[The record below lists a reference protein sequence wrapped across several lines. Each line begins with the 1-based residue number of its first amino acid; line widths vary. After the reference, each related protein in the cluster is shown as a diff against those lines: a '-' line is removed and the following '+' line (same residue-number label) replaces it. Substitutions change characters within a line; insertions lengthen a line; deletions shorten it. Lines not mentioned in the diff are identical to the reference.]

1 MDERSVGIIGGL
13 GPESTIDYYRRII
26 DGWRATRPGS
36 APTIVVVSIDVD
48 RALSLVA
55 TDREALVEYLLG
67 AVKRLAGAGA
77 TFGVI
82 SANTPHLVFDELR
95 ARTTLPLVSLIEETA
110 LAVGRLGLKRI
121 GLLGTRFTMQAPFY
135 PEVFARAGIEV
146 VIPPPDDVAFV
157 HGHYIG
163 ELLNGVFR
171 DETRAGMVAVI
182 ERLRDDRGIDGVV
195 LGGTELPLLLKD
207 SVIAGLPVL
216 DTTAIHVAS
225 ILERL
230 APAD

>member
-1 MDERSVGIIGGL
+1 MSERSVGIIGGL

-26 DGWRATRPGS
+26 NGWRATRPGS
-36 APTIVVVSIDVD
+36 APTMVIVSVDVD
-48 RALSLVA
+48 LTLAMVA
-55 TDREALVEYLLG
+55 DNRPALVEYL
-67 AVKRLAGAGA
+67 AAAIERLRGAGA

-82 SANTPHLVFDELR
+82 SANTPHLVFDDLR
-95 ARTTLPLVSLIEETA
+95 ARTPLPLVSLIEEAA
-110 LAVGRLGLKRI
+110 LAAGRLGLKRI

-135 PEVFARAGIEV
+135 PEVFARSGIEV
-146 VIPPPDDVAFV
+146 VIPPPDDVTFV
-157 HGHYIG
+157 HDHYIG

-171 DETRAGMVAVI
+171 EETRAGMVAVI

-207 SVIAGLPVL
+207 AVIAGLPVL

-230 APAD
+230 SPAD